1 MFTTTIDDIA
11 HNNGVVVLR
20 IYADRFKSKYL
31 LRASITQRNQCDK
44 TVRLRTVLGDT
55 ATAWTVVTRSSGV
68 LARVEGGKNLLLIGQ
83 TGPPEMKRRILIGSI
98 GTPNFAMRNVS

>member
-44 TVRLRTVLGDT
+44 TVRTTHRP
-55 ATAWTVVTRSSGV
+55 W
-68 LARVEGGKNLLLIGQ
+68 
-83 TGPPEMKRRILIGSI
+83 
-98 GTPNFAMRNVS
+98 